1 MSILGTLV
9 VGYVAWRIYK
19 EHTEQNSH
27 SSAPHKSPSSD
38 PQGQKGGT
46 VTANMSEGTATASFS
61 CGADVRIEKV
71 VGVTYDNRQ
80 SVIAGMRAGEKV
92 FLRREP
98 SNRYDANAIRVERA
112 DGRQIGYLSRSVAAQ
127 LAGGLDRAGGEVE
140 GVVYRLTGGTSDF
153 PTRGV
158 RIRFAVPGASTDSRS
173 HDVRPNRNVYARS
186 RRNDWEYESDFF
198 DEPDCDDDDWCGCA
212 DYDEG
217 LEDMIEWAQNHQD

>member
-80 SVIAGMRAGEKV
+80 SVIAG
-92 FLRREP
+92 
-98 SNRYDANAIRVERA
+98 Y
-112 DGRQIGYLSRSVAAQ
+112 VAALQ
-127 LAGGLDRAGGEVE
+127 NIWKW
-140 GVVYRLTGGTSDF
+140 
-153 PTRGV
+153 
-158 RIRFAVPGASTDSRS
+158 IRPL
-173 HDVRPNRNVYARS
+173 
-186 RRNDWEYESDFF
+186 
-198 DEPDCDDDDWCGCA
+198 CA
-212 DYDEG
+212 
-217 LEDMIEWAQNHQD
+217 LPSCC